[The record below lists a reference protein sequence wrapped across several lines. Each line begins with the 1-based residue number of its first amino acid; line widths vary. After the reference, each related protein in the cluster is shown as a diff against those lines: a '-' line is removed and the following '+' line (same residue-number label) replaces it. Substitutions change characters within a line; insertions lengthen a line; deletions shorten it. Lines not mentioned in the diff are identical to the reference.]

1 MSLQLANPS
10 KLPAVRRRSTE
21 VGEVIGAFESDT
33 IAVFV
38 RTSPVNEHIILY
50 VIVAMVVLAVVLS
63 AIVRLDRV
71 VTSVAGYIIPTGGE
85 LYVDPLDQG
94 IIRQVNVKPGEV
106 VKKGQALATLDPTF
120 TQADLLQLQQHLSSD
135 EAAVAR
141 EEDELAG
148 RAYRFSTADT
158 YQRIQ
163 GEIWEKRQAQY
174 RADLANFDGQIHSAE
189 AQMSQAKSDAV
200 KYEKRLK
207 LAADAEEVYQPLFDK
222 GYVSKLQVMQSTDAR
237 TEISRLLADAENQ
250 ISQYGEMAAAL
261 KGQRESYIQNW
272 YSTTS
277 SQLVA
282 DRKDLDLTRDS
293 LDKAQ
298 KLQDLTTLDAP
309 EDAIVL
315 KVGKVSRGSVALAG
329 GQASTL
335 PGQDPLFTLMP
346 VDAPVEA
353 EIDVATTDVG
363 FIQVGDPVHLKLDA
377 FPYIRHGLAKGVVKS
392 ISEGSFT
399 VDINNSPVNPYFKV
413 RVTITELRLRDVP
426 PDLRLIPGMTLIA
439 DIMVGKR
446 TILSYLTEGA
456 MRTSAEAM
464 REPN

>member
-1 MSLQLANPS
+1 
-10 KLPAVRRRSTE
+10 
-21 VGEVIGAFESDT
+21 
-33 IAVFV
+33 
-38 RTSPVNEHIILY
+38 
-50 VIVAMVVLAVVLS
+50 
-63 AIVRLDRV
+63 
-71 VTSVAGYIIPTGGE
+71 
-85 LYVDPLDQG
+85 
-94 IIRQVNVKPGEV
+94 
-106 VKKGQALATLDPTF
+106 
-120 TQADLLQLQQHLSSD
+120 
-135 EAAVAR
+135 
-141 EEDELAG
+141 
-148 RAYRFSTADT
+148 
-158 YQRIQ
+158 
-163 GEIWEKRQAQY
+163 
-174 RADLANFDGQIHSAE
+174 
-189 AQMSQAKSDAV
+189 
-200 KYEKRLK
+200 
-207 LAADAEEVYQPLFDK
+207 
-222 GYVSKLQVMQSTDAR
+222 
-237 TEISRLLADAENQ
+237 
-250 ISQYGEMAAAL
+250 MAAAL

-282 DRKDLDLTRDS
+282 DRNDLDLTRDS